1 MFVVISTCA
10 GFNSMKTLRVHWSGI
25 AGIALCGCF
34 AAAPPQALA
43 QMRSQPAAVVLL
55 ARMPETARVQWSVL
69 PAPLIAQTP
78 GTRAEIVVVQS
89 AWLFA
94 PGQSVTAEC
103 KLVGTPPGE
112 AELIALS
119 ITPEVGLAASAFLP
133 RPGTTRIPLLQ
144 GFDPA
149 RGPQENLHGMLVLG
163 AASPAT
169 EPPVLRITV
178 TAL

>member
-1 MFVVISTCA
+1 M
-10 GFNSMKTLRVHWSGI
+10 
-25 AGIALCGCF
+25 
-34 AAAPPQALA
+34 
-43 QMRSQPAAVVLL
+43 

-69 PAPLIAQTP
+69 PAPTIAQTQ
-78 GTRAEIVVVQS
+78 GMRAEILVVQS

-119 ITPEVGLAASAFLP
+119 TTPEVGVAATAFLP
-133 RPGTTRIPLLQ
+133 RPGAMRIPLMQ
-144 GFDPA
+144 GFNPA

-163 AASPAT
+163 TASPAT